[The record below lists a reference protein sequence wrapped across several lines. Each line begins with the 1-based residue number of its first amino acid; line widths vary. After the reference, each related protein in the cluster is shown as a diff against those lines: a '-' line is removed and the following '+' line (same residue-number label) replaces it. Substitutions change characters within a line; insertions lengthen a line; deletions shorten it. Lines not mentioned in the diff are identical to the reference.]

1 MVEHWEKIAQFTLKV
16 IEIIKIAYVFVSELV
31 IKLIPKK
38 EEETEEKTDG
48 EGGEEEPKEVV
59 EEETQADEKED
70 ETQAEEKEEE
80 AKEPEEEPAEEVDEF
95 APPPIKDVIKNIW
108 HSFSPE
114 RSYQEL
120 TSAEKKD
127 TQFPFFHLIRIFST
141 VMLYFF
147 LKFIMIGH
155 YAISNRDE
163 MASLFNNSLTVF
175 FRTPMIYMDLLL
187 IVSGFLTSYQLSEEM
202 QDTNHI
208 GLLKRIT
215 YKGMR

>member
-1 MVEHWEKIAQFTLKV
+1 MVEHWDKITLFTLKV

-38 EEETEEKTDG
+38 EEEIEEKTEG
-48 EGGEEEPKEVV
+48 EGGEEEAKETV
-59 EEETQADEKED
+59 EEETQV
-70 ETQAEEKEEE
+70 EEKEEE
-80 AKEPEEEPAEEVDEF
+80 AKESEENAEAKEEEPAEEVDEF
-95 APPPIKDVIKNIW
+95 TPPPIKDVIKNIW

-114 RSYQEL
+114 QSYQEL
-120 TSAEKKD
+120 TSTEKKD
-127 TQFPFFHLIRIFST
+127 TQFPFFHLIRIIST
-141 VMLYFF
+141 VMLYLF
-147 LKFIMIGH
+147 LKFVMIGH

-163 MASLFNNSLTVF
+163 MASLFDNSLTVF

-202 QDTNHI
+202 QETNHI
-208 GLLKRIT
+208 GLLKRLT